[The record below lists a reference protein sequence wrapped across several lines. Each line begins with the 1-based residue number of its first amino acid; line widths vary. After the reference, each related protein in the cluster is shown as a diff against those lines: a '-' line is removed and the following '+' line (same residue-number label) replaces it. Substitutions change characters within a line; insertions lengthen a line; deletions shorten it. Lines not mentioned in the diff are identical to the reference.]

1 MSAEEN
7 KQFVTDALAA
17 LNSGDAEKFLDAL
30 SDDVRFTLIG
40 STSYSGTYEGK
51 QAFVSDL
58 VEKLVGELDGGIEL
72 RPQNIVAEGDHV
84 VVEAQGKARTKSGQ
98 DYNNTY
104 CIVYRLAGGKIVEAH
119 EYLDTELVTRVL
131 G

>member
-1 MSAEEN
+1 M
-7 KQFVTDALAA
+7 
-17 LNSGDAEKFLDAL
+17 L
-30 SDDVRFTLIG
+30 SVRFCKPSINATPIRDVRKG
-40 STSYSGTYEGK
+40 
-51 QAFVSDL
+51 
-58 VEKLVGELDGGIEL
+58 DGGIEL

-104 CIVYRLAGGKIVEAH
+104 CFVYRLAGGKIVEGH
-119 EYLDTELVTRVL
+119 EYMDTELVTRVL

>member
-7 KQFVTDALAA
+7 QQFVTDALAA
-17 LNSGDAEKFLDAL
+17 LNVGDAEKFLDAL

-51 QAFVSDL
+51 QAFVSQVL
-58 VEKLVGELDGGIEL
+58 EKLVGELDGGIEL

-104 CIVYRLAGGKIVEAH
+104 CFVYRLADGKIVEAH

>member
-17 LNSGDAEKFLDAL
+17 LNVGDAEKFLDAL

-40 STSYSGTYEGK
+40 STSFSGTYEGK
-51 QAFVSDL
+51 QAFVSQVL
-58 VEKLVGELDGGIEL
+58 EKLVGELDGGIEL

-84 VVEAQGKARTKSGQ
+84 VVEAQEKARTKSGQ

-104 CIVYRLAGGKIVEAH
+104 CFVYRLAGGKIVEAH

>member
-7 KQFVTDALAA
+7 QQFVTDALAA
-17 LNSGDAEKFLDAL
+17 LNVGDAEKFLDAL

-51 QAFVSDL
+51 QAFVSQVL
-58 VEKLVGELDGGIEL
+58 EKLVGELDGGIEL

-104 CIVYRLAGGKIVEAH
+104 CFVYRLAGGKIVEAH

>member
-17 LNSGDAEKFLDAL
+17 LNVGDAEKFLDAL

-51 QAFVSDL
+51 QAFVSQVL
-58 VEKLVGELDGGIEL
+58 EKLFGELDGGIEL

-104 CIVYRLAGGKIVEAH
+104 CFVYRLAGGKIVEAH

>member
-17 LNSGDAEKFLDAL
+17 LNVGDAEKFLDAL

-51 QAFVSDL
+51 QAFVSQVL
-58 VEKLVGELDGGIEL
+58 EKLVGELDGGIEL
-72 RPQNIVAEGDHV
+72 RPQNIVAEADHV
-84 VVEAQGKARTKSGQ
+84 VVEA
-98 DYNNTY
+98 
-104 CIVYRLAGGKIVEAH
+104 
-119 EYLDTELVTRVL
+119 
-131 G
+131 

>member
-17 LNSGDAEKFLDAL
+17 LNVGDAEKFLDAL

-51 QAFVSDL
+51 QAFVSQVL
-58 VEKLVGELDGGIEL
+58 EKLVGELDGGIEL

-104 CIVYRLAGGKIVEAH
+104 CFVYRLAGGKIVEAH